1 MRPVR
6 WFFTCLALAATTA
19 ALAGPSV
26 ACRRSEPAGSPA
38 TVSPAPATPLQQA
51 AATFDGGFPEREIKA
66 RLDQAMPLYG
76 LTPSPDT
83 YRQAVGTLV
92 SLRKANGVGEMAIL
106 DYMIQSHVPG
116 VALSFPEAATVAA
129 EFLKHP
135 DR

>member
-1 MRPVR
+1 MIPVPR
-6 WFFTCLALAATTA
+6 HHRRLALRLTTVAVLIGPIAACGRSQPEPTA
-19 ALAGPSV
+19 APV
-26 ACRRSEPAGSPA
+26 A
-38 TVSPAPATPLQQA
+38 TTPLQQA
-51 AATFDGGFPEREIKA
+51 AATFEGGFPEREIKA
-66 RLDQAMPLYG
+66 RLDRAMPLYG

-92 SLRKANGVGEMAIL
+92 ALRKANGVGEMAIL

-116 VALSFPEAATVAA
+116 VGLSFPEAAQVAA